1 MGCFGMKR
9 IMIVEDEALTALNLK
24 ANLQLIGY
32 DIAAIESTG
41 YGAIQKARQL
51 MPDLILMDIRLAD
64 DINGI
69 DAMKEIIK
77 FHHIPVIFLTAHS
90 DEETLKDAK
99 VIEPYGYLVKPIDIR
114 TLKATI
120 DIAFYK
126 HEMDKKLRA
135 AQEELKAKN
144 DLLENIN
151 KDLQDIAIQLHK
163 VNFEKEKMLIQQSK
177 LASLGEVLS
186 AITHQWRQ
194 PLNAIALLV
203 QNLDE
208 IKLENEEDNLKI
220 QNTINETMQQVN
232 FMSLTIE
239 DFKFFIKPSEAI
251 VTFSIKKAISHI
263 INLLQTVFLNSNI
276 IINFTC
282 PEELTAR
289 GVLNEFKH
297 AILNIVNNSKD
308 AIISASQRG
317 LLDKMSMGVI
327 DINVTIDEKSNKII
341 SIRDNGGGIQEDIL
355 PNIFDC
361 YFSTKGE
368 EKGTG
373 LGLFIVK
380 KIIEEHMNGVIYARN
395 WEKGAEFI
403 IKL

>member
-1 MGCFGMKR
+1 MKR

-151 KDLQDIAIQLHK
+151 KDLYDIAIQLHK

-263 INLLQTVFLNSNI
+263 INLLQSVYLNSNI